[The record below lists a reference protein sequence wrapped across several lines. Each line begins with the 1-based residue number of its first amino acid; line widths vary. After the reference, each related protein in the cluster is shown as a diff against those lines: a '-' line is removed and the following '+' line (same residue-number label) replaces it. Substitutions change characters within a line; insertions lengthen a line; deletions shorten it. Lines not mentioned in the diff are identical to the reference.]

1 MEGFIPPIECPTCKR
16 KGRPG
21 EEHFPVS
28 GDGNTITVHCDCG
41 TLIKVTDA
49 RDQFILSKHS
59 LRISGT
65 SNYFEKG
72 RLTLESGKSLM
83 INFERPIDII
93 SKVSLTPNQ
102 PVIVAE
108 YQVRRNGMTIISSAW
123 VKGSLPKDPVSIDW
137 AVEGLIELDT
147 LPTWYVVFYNAI
159 VLDLKAFHKVALL
172 EYEIAFEAFLGS
184 LLRTVLADRLGKEAA
199 DYMLS
204 QTRRIEDRC
213 TKLLNFAIGHKLS
226 ECTRLYNDWQRLV
239 QEPRNR
245 IMHGGNTLISKEESE
260 DAHQIVY
267 QAIRWMQKVSGNPE
281 HPLGVLKWRGMAG
294 TVSVPAGSTSVE
306 VKFPKPIESA

>member
-1 MEGFIPPIECPTCKR
+1 MGDTEVFMEGLIPPIECPTCKR

-41 TLIKVTDA
+41 PLIKVDDA

-108 YQVRRNGMTIISSAW
+108 YQVRRDGMTIISSAW

-137 AVEGLIELDT
+137 AVEGLIEIDT

-184 LLRTVLADRLGKEAA
+184 LLRTALADRLGKEAA
-199 DYMLS
+199 DYTLTLHKISGFDSSSCVTQSAEIMQQRGS
-204 QTRRIEDRC
+204 DGIIE
-213 TKLLNFAIGHKLS
+213 TEG
-226 ECTRLYNDWQRLV
+226 
-239 QEPRNR
+239 
-245 IMHGGNTLISKEESE
+245 
-260 DAHQIVY
+260 
-267 QAIRWMQKVSGNPE
+267 
-281 HPLGVLKWRGMAG
+281 
-294 TVSVPAGSTSVE
+294 
-306 VKFPKPIESA
+306 